1 MKEQREI
8 EIIQLAQ
15 SGDRAAMET
24 LYRENIGFLN
34 AVCSRYLR
42 EDEVTKDILQ
52 DSFIKIFNSL
62 DRFQYRG
69 TGSLRAWMSRVVINE
84 TLHYLRDSRKGR
96 WLQSVEQLPEIH
108 DDAPDADIQNIPAAE
123 LQRMIRR
130 LPDIYRVVFNLYV
143 FSDMSHKQIA
153 AKLNIAE
160 GTSAS
165 SFHRARKMLGRM
177 IKDYRIVNNLEQ

>member
-1 MKEQREI
+1 MKEQKEA
-8 EIIQLAQ
+8 EIITLAKR
-15 SGDRAAMET
+15 GDRAAMET
-24 LYRENIGFLN
+24 LYLHNIGFLT
-34 AVCSRYLR
+34 AVCSRYLS
-42 EDEVTKDILQ
+42 EDEDVKDILQ
-52 DSFIKIFNSL
+52 DSFIKIFKSL

-69 TGSLRAWMSRVVINE
+69 EGSARAWMTRVVVNE
-84 TLHYLRDSRKGR
+84 TLHYLRDSRRGR
-96 WLQSVEQLPEIH
+96 WMHGIEQLPETS
-108 DDAPDADIQNIPAAE
+108 DDAPDADIDNIPAAE

-165 SFHRARKMLGRM
+165 AFHRAKKMLNKM
-177 IKDYRIVNNLEQ
+177 IKSYMTINNPE